1 VLWGGVIIAAFSA
14 AIPWSLELGAM
25 RRMSPGTY
33 GVLVSVEPAFAALV
47 GWLMLNEVL
56 HPAEL
61 LAIGLVAVASAGASV
76 TARRLAIAPG
86 ELEA

>member
-1 VLWGGVIIAAFSA
+1 
-14 AIPWSLELGAM
+14 
-25 RRMSPGTY
+25 
-33 GVLVSVEPAFAALV
+33 
-47 GWLMLNEVL
+47 MLNEVL